1 METVEEIHSLQESMS
16 DEVLKLLRQLRE
28 YEELHLKL
36 GKYLLQA
43 YDGAYYPLDILAV
56 AAMNRSINLL
66 DGFCD
71 LLEKKNF
78 IAAAPLVRLQLDNC
92 LRFFAAFIVD
102 EPHNFAISVL
112 DGIPVRKLKDKEGQ
126 LMRDRY
132 LAEQMSIE
140 YPWILNVYEQTSGYI
155 HLSEKHIFNSMTVG
169 DEERGKA
176 KMKLKISREDSFVSD
191 EVYKEAILS
200 FKSATDVFFKYIH
213 GWAYTKDNPEIVQRM
228 KDAMG

>member
-1 METVEEIHSLQESMS
+1 MS
-16 DEVLKLLRQLRE
+16 DEVLKMMRQLRE
-28 YEELHLKL
+28 YDELHLKL

-43 YDGAYYPLDILAV
+43 YGGAYYPLDILAV

-71 LLEKKNF
+71 LLEKQNF

-102 EPHNFAISVL
+102 KPHDFAISVL
-112 DGIPVRKLKDKEGQ
+112 DGTPVRKLKDKEGQ

-132 LAEQMSIE
+132 LAEQMSVE
-140 YPWILNVYEQTSGYI
+140 YPWILNVYKQTSGYI
-155 HLSEKHIFNSMTVG
+155 HLSEKHIFNSLTVG
-169 DEERGKA
+169 DEENGKA
-176 KMKLKISREDSFVSD
+176 KMTSKISRGDTFVPD
-191 EVYKEAILS
+191 DVYKEAILS
-200 FKSATDVFFKYIH
+200 FKSATDVFFQYIH

-228 KDAMG
+228 KEEMERKAKI